1 MRNTPRE
8 KLMRKIILSI
18 CLVFSVS
25 TVALAKSVVVFGLDE
40 TGSYELR
47 RQGVVILKG
56 VVQQLQPQDV
66 LYVRRITDQSYVDQ
80 KCTVLRL
87 AIPSLPEKPKNNFDM
102 KSRTKWQQ
110 AAQSC
115 ELLKAKAIKAI
126 DEIQPVKAPKT
137 DIWGFLLAAQERL
150 NQEPDEAQKFILV
163 SSDMKDN
170 VLYKPDL
177 KLNGIRIMVVGF
189 EKQADPVAS
198 RKLENQWRE
207 QLLKKGAQS
216 VEFFS
221 ADMPLH
227 INQ

>member
-1 MRNTPRE
+1 MRNTTF
-8 KLMRKIILSI
+8 RKVTPKMIIVVGLILLLSGD
-18 CLVFSVS
+18 
-25 TVALAKSVVVFGLDE
+25 AMAKSVVVFGLDE

-56 VVQQLQPQDV
+56 IVQQLQPEDV
-66 LYVRRITDQSYVDQ
+66 LYVRRIIDQSYVDQ

-87 AIPSLPEKPKNNFDM
+87 AIPALPEKPKNNFDM

-110 AAQSC
+110 ATQSC
-115 ELLKAKAIKAI
+115 ELLKAKASRAI

-170 VLYKPDL
+170 VQYKPDL
-177 KLNGIRIMVVGF
+177 MLNGIRIMVVGF
-189 EKQADPVAS
+189 ERQADPVAT

-227 INQ
+227 LNH

>member
-1 MRNTPRE
+1 MRNTTF
-8 KLMRKIILSI
+8 RKVTPKMIIVVGLILLLSGD
-18 CLVFSVS
+18 
-25 TVALAKSVVVFGLDE
+25 AMAKSVVVFGLDE

-47 RQGVVILKG
+47 GQGVVILKG
-56 VVQQLQPQDV
+56 IVQQLQPEDV
-66 LYVRRITDQSYVDQ
+66 LYVRRIIDQSYVDQ

-87 AIPSLPEKPKNNFDM
+87 AIPALPEKPKNNFDM

-110 AAQSC
+110 ATQSC
-115 ELLKAKAIKAI
+115 ELLKAKASRAI

-170 VLYKPDL
+170 VQYKPDL
-177 KLNGIRIMVVGF
+177 MLNGIRIMVVGF
-189 EKQADPVAS
+189 ERQADPVAT

-227 INQ
+227 LNH